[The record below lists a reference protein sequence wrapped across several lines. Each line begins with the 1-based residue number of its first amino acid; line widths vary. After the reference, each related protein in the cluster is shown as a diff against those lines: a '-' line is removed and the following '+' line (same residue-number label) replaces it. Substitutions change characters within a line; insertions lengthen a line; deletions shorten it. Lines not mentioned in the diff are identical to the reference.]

1 MKKKLKGKKVFE
13 KYDMEEIERYIEW
26 KKLLKKWE
34 MRGRYKDIIED
45 EKKGE
50 EERKIWEDEK
60 EMIRKIIDEKW
71 LKKREVVGLWNENE
85 VGDDIRI
92 FKDERRKE
100 EIEKMLKIRK
110 KIKKRDGR
118 KNVEM
123 EDFVE
128 NVERGKKDYVG
139 GFVVKEGIG
148 EIDIEESFERENDD
162 Y

>member
-1 MKKKLKGKKVFE
+1 MKKELKGKKVFE

>member
-1 MKKKLKGKKVFE
+1 
-13 KYDMEEIERYIEW
+13 MEEIERYIEW

>member
-26 KKLLKKWE
+26 KMLLKKWE